1 MIIKQLSVFLEN
13 KSGRLNEVSQLLGDA
28 GINLSALSV
37 ADTSEFGILRL
48 IVSDPDQAYRVLKAA
63 DFSVKLT
70 DVVCLNSPNVPGALA
85 KALNILSSEEV
96 FIEYLYAFSMDKQSA
111 NIVLKPDD
119 IEKCI
124 QVLQK
129 HQLELV
135 KASDLYK
142 I

>member
-1 MIIKQLSVFLEN
+1 
-13 KSGRLNEVSQLLGDA
+13 
-28 GINLSALSV
+28 
-37 ADTSEFGILRL
+37 
-48 IVSDPDQAYRVLKAA
+48 
-63 DFSVKLT
+63 
-70 DVVCLNSPNVPGALA
+70 VPGALA

-124 QVLQK
+124 HVLQK

>member
-1 MIIKQLSVFLEN
+1 
-13 KSGRLNEVSQLLGDA
+13 
-28 GINLSALSV
+28 
-37 ADTSEFGILRL
+37 
-48 IVSDPDQAYRVLKAA
+48 
-63 DFSVKLT
+63 
-70 DVVCLNSPNVPGALA
+70 
-85 KALNILSSEEV
+85 
-96 FIEYLYAFSMDKQSA
+96 MDKQSA

-119 IEKCI
+119 IEKSI